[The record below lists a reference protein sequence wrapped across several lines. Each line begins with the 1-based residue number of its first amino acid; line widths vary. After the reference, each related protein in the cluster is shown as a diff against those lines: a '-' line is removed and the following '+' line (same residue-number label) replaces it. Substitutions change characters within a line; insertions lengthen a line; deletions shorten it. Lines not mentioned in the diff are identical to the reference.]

1 MKKHISYSEWKTW
14 HICPHYHKLTYI
26 DKIGGFEGNIY
37 TAFGSALHEVCEHRL
52 TNPKKYSTL
61 EAQKDL
67 FKKQLVKELK
77 KLPQE
82 AKEDAAANLNLE
94 QWKMQGYEI
103 IDEMYESL
111 QDKFGEIG
119 KDWWVLTA
127 EELLM
132 VPFDD
137 YDFKFKGFI
146 DLVIATSDN
155 KIHLIDWKTTS
166 WGWNSRKKSDSTLA
180 YQLVYLF
187 LQYWLFQTIL
197 KDLFHYQDV
206 LYFLFFHLD
215 CY

>member
-1 MKKHISYSEWKTW
+1 
-14 HICPHYHKLTYI
+14 L
-26 DKIGGFEGNIY
+26 
-37 TAFGSALHEVCEHRL
+37 
-52 TNPKKYSTL
+52 
-61 EAQKDL
+61 
-67 FKKQLVKELK
+67 
-77 KLPQE
+77 
-82 AKEDAAANLNLE
+82 
-94 QWKMQGYEI
+94 QGYEI

-180 YQLVYLF
+180 YQLVYYKYFYAKKHDVDPKDVECHFALLKRTAKPGKKVEF
-187 LQYWLFQTIL
+187 ISVTTGPKRIENALNTLNAAVYNITNKRYTKNKLNCRSCKDRFGTCEFYQTE
-197 KDLFHYQDV
+197 Y
-206 LYFLFFHLD
+206 
-215 CY
+215 CS